1 MKNTLMRIAYWLVSL
16 LVLPIPS
23 FAQTPEPIGPI
34 AIDVRVATPR
44 FKENADVASALGVS
58 TTNMP
63 GRGLGLAGGL
73 HWYPVRM
80 GRVTLGLGGE
90 LLFSGAS
97 NTLEAEDDTAED
109 GPTVKTGFSAVSPQ
123 VSLNF
128 GTGRGWSYLSGGL
141 GWGSFTTE
149 REDDPVGDADGSPS
163 VLNYGGGARWFAKDH
178 LAFAFDVRFYA
189 ISAQEAM
196 TGRPAYPKMTLMVI
210 SAGISFK

>member
-1 MKNTLMRIAYWLVSL
+1 MNDRLMRIAYL
-16 LVLPIPS
+16 LGVLLLLPISS

-34 AIDVRVATPR
+34 AIDARVATPR

-58 TTNMP
+58 TANMP
-63 GRGLGLAGGL
+63 GRGLGLAGGV

-80 GRVTLGLGGE
+80 GRVTLGVGGE
-90 LLFSGAS
+90 LLFSGSS
-97 NTLEAEDDTAED
+97 NTLEAEDDTSVD
-109 GPTVKTGFSAVSPQ
+109 GPTVKTRFNAVSPQ

-149 REDDPVGDADGSPS
+149 REDDPVADADGSPR

-178 LAFAFDVRFYA
+178 LAFSFDVRFYA
-189 ISAQEAM
+189 INAQEAAV
-196 TGRPAYPKMTLMVI
+196 GRPAYPKMTLMVI
-210 SAGISFK
+210 SAGVSFK

>member
-1 MKNTLMRIAYWLVSL
+1 MTDTPMRIAYLLCSLLLLPVVSL
-16 LVLPIPS
+16 
-23 FAQTPEPIGPI
+23 AQTPEPIGPV
-34 AIDVRVATPR
+34 AVDARVALPR

-63 GRGLGLAGGL
+63 GRGLGLAGGV

-90 LLFSGAS
+90 ILFSGAS
-97 NTLEAEDDTAED
+97 NTLEAEDDTGVD
-109 GPTVKTGFSAVSPQ
+109 GPTVHTHFSTVSPQ

-128 GTGRGWSYLSGGL
+128 GTGKGWSYLSGGL

-149 REDDPVGDADGSPS
+149 REDDPVAEADGSIK

-178 LAFAFDVRFYA
+178 LAFTFDLRFYA
-189 ISAQEAM
+189 INGQEAS
-196 TGRPAYPKMTLMVI
+196 TARPAYPKVTLMII
-210 SAGISFK
+210 SAGVSFK

>member
-1 MKNTLMRIAYWLVSL
+1 MKNTLMRIAYWLVSV

-34 AIDVRVATPR
+34 AIDLRVATPR

-90 LLFSGAS
+90 VLFSGAS
-97 NTLEAEDDTAED
+97 NTLEAEDDTGED
-109 GPTVKTGFSAVSPQ
+109 GPTVKTSFSAVSPQ

-149 REDDPVGDADGSPS
+149 REDDPVADADGRPS

-189 ISAQEAM
+189 IGAQEAI
-196 TGRPAYPKMTLMVI
+196 TGRPAYPKVTLMVI